1 MSQIKLTHGAAISG
15 EPLTTSTTKKLAPGL
30 LLNEIDRRVTMIR
43 PTATPIDQI
52 SRCGGC
58 RQSGSMIVEYYSVS
72 SKPDTAKVTSFNAA
86 TKMGDVQTYTLSVD
100 SDIFQESETI
110 LCLTHSASGTTDSL
124 VLYVMSRDESTGNLT
139 VVALASAD
147 MEPEDMNINTGD
159 TLVRMGRAAT
169 ELDVQTPQF
178 EALPT
183 KDDNYCQ
190 IFKMQIEESTYQ
202 KIANKEVGWTFS
214 DQEEIAIMDMRL
226 GMEKNFLFG
235 VKNRFTN
242 PRKHEEVLT
251 TGGIYMQAAKDFS
264 LSKAT
269 LSESVLIDMLRS
281 AFTGTGGG
289 ATRKILVGGSELI
302 SALSKIATTHVVMG
316 AQTFTRWGIDFNEI
330 TSKFG
335 TLLVKYNEVFDIC
348 GHASDGLVFDPQY
361 LTKYAHVP
369 FKAERLDLRTSGQRN
384 TNAVVATEAS
394 CLVLRCPDAH
404 MRVHLTA

>member
-1 MSQIKLTHGAAISG
+1 MSQMKLNNGAMVNG
-15 EPLTTSTTKKLAPGL
+15 EPLTTSTTSALAPGL
-30 LLNEIDRRVTMIR
+30 LLTEIDRRVTRIR
-43 PTATPIDQI
+43 PTATPVDQI

-58 RQSGSMIVEYYSVS
+58 RHAGSMVVEYYSVG
-72 SKPDTAKVTSFNAA
+72 SKPDTATVSSFKAASKV
-86 TKMGDVQTYTLSVD
+86 GDVQTYTLTVD
-100 SDIFQESETI
+100 NDIFQETETI
-110 LCLTHSASGTTDSL
+110 LCVGTNLSEPTDS
-124 VLYVMSRDESTGNLT
+124 VALYVMNRDETSGQLT
-139 VVALASAD
+139 VIPLTS
-147 MEPEDMNINTGD
+147 PEVDINDAGITGGMKV
-159 TLVRMGRAAT
+159 VRMGRAAT
-169 ELDVQTPQF
+169 ELDVQTAQF

-183 KDDNYCQ
+183 KADNYCQ

-214 DQEEIAIMDMRL
+214 DQEEIAVMDMRL

-235 VKNRFTN
+235 TKQRFTN

-264 LSKAT
+264 LSKAALT
-269 LSESVLIDMLRS
+269 EASLVDMLRK

-289 ATRKILVGGSELI
+289 STRKLLVGGSDLI
-302 SALSKIATTHVVMG
+302 SALSKIPTTHVVMG
-316 AQTFTRWGIDFNEI
+316 AQTYTRWGIDFNEI

-348 GHASDGLVFDPQY
+348 GHSSDGLVFDPQY

-404 MRVHLTA
+404 MRVHLTD

>member
-1 MSQIKLTHGAAISG
+1 MSQMKLNHGAMVNG
-15 EPLTTSTTKKLAPGL
+15 EPLTTSTTSKLAPGL

-43 PTATPIDQI
+43 PTATPVDQI

-72 SKPDTAKVTSFNAA
+72 AKPDTANVTLFRAA
-86 TKMGDVQTYTLSVD
+86 SKLGDVQTYTLSVD

-110 LCLTHSASGTTDSL
+110 LCIGAQVPGDETT
-124 VLYVMSRDESTGNLT
+124 VALYVMSRDEATGNLT
-139 VVALASAD
+139 VIPLVSDNVD
-147 MEPEDMNINTGD
+147 MSDVTIDSTV

-235 VKNRFTN
+235 MKKRFTN

-251 TGGIYMQAAKDFS
+251 TGGIYMQAGKDFS
-264 LSKAT
+264 LSKAALGAADRYAPRCVYRHRWRQHTQDTRRRQRTHIVAEQDSHHPRGHGSADLHT
-269 LSESVLIDMLRS
+269 LGYR
-281 AFTGTGGG
+281 F
-289 ATRKILVGGSELI
+289 
-302 SALSKIATTHVVMG
+302 
-316 AQTFTRWGIDFNEI
+316 Q
-330 TSKFG
+330 
-335 TLLVKYNEVFDIC
+335 
-348 GHASDGLVFDPQY
+348 
-361 LTKYAHVP
+361 
-369 FKAERLDLRTSGQRN
+369 
-384 TNAVVATEAS
+384 
-394 CLVLRCPDAH
+394 
-404 MRVHLTA
+404 

>member
-1 MSQIKLTHGAAISG
+1 MVNG
-15 EPLTTSTTKKLAPGL
+15 EPLTTSTTSKLAPGL

-58 RQSGSMIVEYYSVS
+58 RQAGSMIVEYYSVS
-72 SKPDTAKVTSFNAA
+72 SKPDTAKLGSLKPAA
-86 TKMGDVQTYTLSVD
+86 KVGGVQTYTLVVD
-100 SDIFQESETI
+100 NDIFQESETI
-110 LCLTHSASGTTDSL
+110 LCVNAPLENPNDSL
-124 VLYVMSRDESTGNLT
+124 ALYVVGRDESTGSLT
-139 VVALASAD
+139 VVALASD
-147 MEPEDMNINTGD
+147 GVEMDELELDSTV

-183 KDDNYCQ
+183 KADNYCQ
-190 IFKMQIEESTYQ
+190 IFKMQIEESTFQ

-214 DQEEIAIMDMRL
+214 DQEEIAIIDMRL

-235 VKNRFTN
+235 TKKRFTN

-251 TGGIYMQAAKDFS
+251 TGGIYTQASRDFS

-269 LSESVLIDMLRS
+269 MNEGTLIDMLRK
-281 AFTGTGGG
+281 AFTGTAGGS
-289 ATRKILVGGSELI
+289 TRKILVGGSELI
-302 SALSKIATTHVVMG
+302 SSLSKIATTHVVMG

-404 MRVHLTA
+404 MRVHLTD

>member
-15 EPLTTSTTKKLAPGL
+15 EPLTTSTTNKLAPGL

-110 LCLTHSASGTTDSL
+110 LCLTSSASSATDSL

-289 ATRKILVGGSELI
+289 ATRKILVGGSEHI